1 VSIECTRYDCLTS
14 TLSRFV
20 DAACGRSFGTGGSGL
35 KKTGCNPSHET
46 ARASRHEDQGA
57 VLSRL
62 RPCCSSCLCRSGP
75 LSMCVPRGGPGEERR
90 DRDWHAQSTK
100 RGKEC
105 ERAREIE
112 RDRER
117 QEGGREGAREEE
129 RERGSEGGRDRMS
142 ATPVVNS
149 GPFLKKS
156 QVKGIRAQQGLGP
169 EGWRSSDSS
178 HSWRGLMG
186 ARASRPVVK
195 MWEGE

>member
-1 VSIECTRYDCLTS
+1 MLHVGGVLVQEGAGSRRQAVTLLTKLLAHPDTRIRVLCCL
-14 TLSRFV
+14 
-20 DAACGRSFGTGGSGL
+20 
-35 KKTGCNPSHET
+35 GC
-46 ARASRHEDQGA
+46 ARAVQAASADPVRC
-57 VLSRL
+57 
-62 RPCCSSCLCRSGP
+62 PCVCRE
-75 LSMCVPRGGPGEERR
+75 GGPGEERR

-105 ERAREIE
+105 ERAREIG

-129 RERGSEGGRDRMS
+129 RERGREGGRDRMS

-169 EGWRSSDSS
+169 EGWRSSNSS